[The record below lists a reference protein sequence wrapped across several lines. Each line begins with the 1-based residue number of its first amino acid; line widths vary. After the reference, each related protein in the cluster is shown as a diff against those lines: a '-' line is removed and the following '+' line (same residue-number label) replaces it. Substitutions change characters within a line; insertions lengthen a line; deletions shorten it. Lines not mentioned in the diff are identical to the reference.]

1 MLTLITVRHLEE
13 RLTIVDGELR
23 NGRAGAKNFPV
34 APDVVAVDLGE
45 NPPVL
50 QPPIKHLVTCPDA
63 PLHLEVLGGVGV
75 VLGALHL
82 VRVPTVAVVGLDSL
96 AGLEEVRENGGEDLD
111 VRPLTSR
118 GGSFDSYK
126 LSRKDVH
133 PKLVAVPY
141 THLTPPTRIQVEIFS
156 VRY

>member
-1 MLTLITVRHLEE
+1 MLTLITVCHLEE

-50 QPPIKHLVTCPDA
+50 QPPIKRLVTRPDA

-82 VRVPTVAVVGLDSL
+82 VRVES
-96 AGLEEVRENGGEDLD
+96 
-111 VRPLTSR
+111 
-118 GGSFDSYK
+118 
-126 LSRKDVH
+126 
-133 PKLVAVPY
+133 
-141 THLTPPTRIQVEIFS
+141 TRNISQSAFWLLPR
-156 VRY
+156 RYHRLCSARHY

>member
-1 MLTLITVRHLEE
+1 MPPFPSYLSIPTPSLLPSHHVNNSYSLRIKQYTLIDLICIILTISTVITVRHLEE

-50 QPPIKHLVTCPDA
+50 QPPIKCLVTRPDA

-82 VRVPTVAVVGLDSL
+82 VRVPAVAVVGLDSL
-96 AGLEEVRENGGEDLD
+96 AGLEEVRENGGED
-111 VRPLTSR
+111 
-118 GGSFDSYK
+118 
-126 LSRKDVH
+126 
-133 PKLVAVPY
+133 
-141 THLTPPTRIQVEIFS
+141 
-156 VRY
+156 

>member
-1 MLTLITVRHLEE
+1 MLTLITVCHLEE

-50 QPPIKHLVTCPDA
+50 QPPIKRLVTRPDV

-75 VLGALHL
+75 VLGALQPSSAST
-82 VRVPTVAVVGLDSL
+82 RSPG
-96 AGLEEVRENGGEDLD
+96 
-111 VRPLTSR
+111 
-118 GGSFDSYK
+118 
-126 LSRKDVH
+126 SRKCARTEV
-133 PKLVAVPY
+133 KILMSG
-141 THLTPPTRIQVEIFS
+141 HLPAG
-156 VRY
+156 